1 MLRRGVRA
9 LLLEPADGAVCAVRT
24 ATGQEL
30 RCGAFAGDADAF
42 AGLSSGNGA
51 TAVAAAGPLS
61 AVPGAG
67 LATGLAAIGGSGS
80 SAAPSASS
88 SSTGGGAS
96 IGGGGAPAVARAVAV
111 LDSPLPQA
119 GGGGGASGSGV
130 LVVFPPHSLPSG
142 NAAAVR
148 VLQVHAMCFAA

>member
-42 AGLSSGNGA
+42 AGLSSGKGA
-51 TAVAAAGPLS
+51 TAAAAAGPLG
-61 AVPGAG
+61 AVPAAG
-67 LATGLAAIGGSGS
+67 VAAVGGSGS
-80 SAAPSASS
+80 SAAPRANS

-96 IGGGGAPAVARAVAV
+96 TGGGGAPAVARAVAV
-111 LDSPLPQA
+111 LESPLPQA
-119 GGGGGASGSGV
+119 GGARGSGV